1 MQIRDIQITENKI
14 VAVTADN
21 NLYIDNLYHELKKIY
36 NFNDIDD
43 INDFY
48 MNSTI
53 DYLTELIDKKKENY
67 ETRLEEVLLM
77 VDLDDTL
84 LDRKLSSLSDSELIK
99 VEFAKILL
107 LNPKIIFIK
116 NIFTRLDMK
125 NRNKFFKILIKLKKY
140 YNKTI
145 FVFSSEINSIY
156 EFIDDIIYINSEEEY
171 IYSNKF
177 DLYENNKNLKNV
189 PDIIYFTNLMKN
201 KYHNMKYTDSINE
214 LIKELYRE
222 IR

>member
-145 FVFSSEINSIY
+145 FIFSSEINSIY

-177 DLYENNKNLKNV
+177 DLYENNKNLKNI

>member
-1 MQIRDIQITENKI
+1 MQIRDIQITGNKI

-21 NLYIDNLYHELKKIY
+21 NLYIENLYHELKKIY

-145 FVFSSEINSIY
+145 FIFSSEINSIY

>member
-145 FVFSSEINSIY
+145 FIFSSEINSIY

-177 DLYENNKNLKNV
+177 DLYENNKNLKNI

-201 KYHNMKYTDSINE
+201 KYYNMKYTDSINE

>member
-36 NFNDIDD
+36 NFKDIDD

>member
-77 VDLDDTL
+77 VDLEDTL

-145 FVFSSEINSIY
+145 FIFSSEINSIY

>member
-36 NFNDIDD
+36 NFKDIDD

-107 LNPKIIFIK
+107 LNPKIIFVK

-145 FVFSSEINSIY
+145 FIFSSEINSIY

>member
-36 NFNDIDD
+36 NFNDIDV

-84 LDRKLSSLSDSELIK
+84 LDRKLSSLSYSELIK

-145 FVFSSEINSIY
+145 FIFSSEINSIY

-177 DLYENNKNLKNV
+177 DLYENNKNLKNI

>member
-36 NFNDIDD
+36 NFKDIDD

-145 FVFSSEINSIY
+145 FIFSSEINSIY

-189 PDIIYFTNLMKN
+189 PDIIYFTNLMRN

>member
-107 LNPKIIFIK
+107 LNPKTIFIK

-145 FVFSSEINSIY
+145 FIFSSEINSIY

-177 DLYENNKNLKNV
+177 DLYENNKNLKNI

>member
-77 VDLDDTL
+77 VDLDDSL

-107 LNPKIIFIK
+107 LNPKTIFIK

-145 FVFSSEINSIY
+145 FIFSSEINSIY
-156 EFIDDIIYINSEEEY
+156 EFIDDIIYINCEEEY

-177 DLYENNKNLKNV
+177 DLYENNLNLKNI

>member
-145 FVFSSEINSIY
+145 FIFSSEINSIY

-177 DLYENNKNLKNV
+177 DLYENNKNLKNI

-214 LIKELYRE
+214 LIKELYRK

>member
-36 NFNDIDD
+36 NFKDIDD

-189 PDIIYFTNLMKN
+189 PDIIYFTNLMRN

>member
-36 NFNDIDD
+36 NFNDIDV

-140 YNKTI
+140 YDKTI
-145 FVFSSEINSIY
+145 FIFSSEINSIY

-177 DLYENNKNLKNV
+177 DLYENNKNLKNI

>member
-1 MQIRDIQITENKI
+1 
-14 VAVTADN
+14 
-21 NLYIDNLYHELKKIY
+21 
-36 NFNDIDD
+36 
-43 INDFY
+43 
-48 MNSTI
+48 
-53 DYLTELIDKKKENY
+53 
-67 ETRLEEVLLM
+67 M

-145 FVFSSEINSIY
+145 FIFSSEINSIY

>member
-36 NFNDIDD
+36 NFNDIDV

-99 VEFAKILL
+99 IEFAKILL

-145 FVFSSEINSIY
+145 FIFSSEINSIY

-177 DLYENNKNLKNV
+177 DLYENNKNLKNI

>member
-48 MNSTI
+48 INSTI

-145 FVFSSEINSIY
+145 FIFSSEINSIY

-177 DLYENNKNLKNV
+177 DLYENNKNLKNI

>member
-48 MNSTI
+48 INSTI

-145 FVFSSEINSIY
+145 FIFSSEINSIY

>member
-67 ETRLEEVLLM
+67 ETRLEEVFLM

-145 FVFSSEINSIY
+145 FIFSSEINSIY

-171 IYSNKF
+171 TYSNKF
-177 DLYENNKNLKNV
+177 DLYENNKNLKNI

>member
-14 VAVTADN
+14 VAATADN

-145 FVFSSEINSIY
+145 FIFSSEINSIY

-177 DLYENNKNLKNV
+177 DLYENNKNLKNI

>member
-14 VAVTADN
+14 VAATADN

-145 FVFSSEINSIY
+145 FIFSSEINSIY

-177 DLYENNKNLKNV
+177 DLYENNKNLKNI

-214 LIKELYRE
+214 LIKELYRK

>member
-36 NFNDIDD
+36 NFKDIDD

-145 FVFSSEINSIY
+145 FIFSSEINSIY

>member
-36 NFNDIDD
+36 NFNDIDV

-145 FVFSSEINSIY
+145 FIFSSEINSIY

-177 DLYENNKNLKNV
+177 DLYENNKNLKNI

>member
-145 FVFSSEINSIY
+145 FIFSSEINSIY